1 MKNCTS
7 GAATAPKSAPRVFE
21 LIDEK
26 SNVTGS
32 DNCGTCNCHEAI
44 DTCPMQAMTPIALLK
59 YQRQ

>member
-1 MKNCTS
+1 MKNCAS

-44 DTCPMQAMTPIALLK
+44 DTCPMQAMSWEE
-59 YQRQ
+59 